1 MAQAAALVRQRQGS
15 DLTSVA
21 SVIDPG
27 AKEPG
32 NGGSGQWTPAESRLG
47 YAHLGADA
55 DAIFQELLPNTP
67 EVNEYQILP
76 LMKLLRVFAL
86 SSHQFQLHLYL

>member
-32 NGGSGQWTPAESRLG
+32 NGGSGQ
-47 YAHLGADA
+47 
-55 DAIFQELLPNTP
+55 
-67 EVNEYQILP
+67 
-76 LMKLLRVFAL
+76 
-86 SSHQFQLHLYL
+86 